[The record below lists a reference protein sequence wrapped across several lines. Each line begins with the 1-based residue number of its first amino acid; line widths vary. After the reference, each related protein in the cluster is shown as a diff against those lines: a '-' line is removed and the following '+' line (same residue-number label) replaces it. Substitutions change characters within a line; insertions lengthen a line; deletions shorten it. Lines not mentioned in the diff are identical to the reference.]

1 MTDRM
6 MNILLIKL
14 KVIAFILGV
23 ALISLFSF
31 SFTTSE
37 RLADDIWKQ
46 LGMTKVQ
53 GNDGV
58 KQSFL
63 NGYLY
68 YYGAKNARNIAVGNR
83 AAVAKD
89 LLAYTKQYIGSE
101 TFKKEYDLLRKQAKP
116 LPSDR
121 KVRTKEE
128 IRKEEIAKLEK
139 SVKESEGIMKTSTEM
154 AKIMKPVVEMNKK
167 SIEEYKKPDN
177 QTIAYMYK
185 DELDRAERDKQYYQ
199 ESMVR
204 WEKEFPVDYRQL
216 IAARLQKYLELAATV
231 DFNAELKQAGN
242 NKKFVNP
249 AYEGKA
255 YDWKQ
260 IYRAGKEVYSVA
272 KPFAEQWIK
281 ELGVAAPASQKEP
294 AKTGNNQNIYGNGK

>member
-14 KVIAFILGV
+14 KVIAFILGI
-23 ALISLFSF
+23 ALISLFSL

-46 LGMTKVQ
+46 LGMTKIQ

-216 IAARLQKYLELAATV
+216 IAARLQKYLDLAATV

-242 NKKFVNP
+242 KKKFVNP

-281 ELGVAAPASQKEP
+281 ELWVAAPASQKEP

>member
-14 KVIAFILGV
+14 KAIAFILGV
-23 ALISLFSF
+23 ALISLFSL

-46 LGMTKVQ
+46 LGMTKIQ
-53 GNDGV
+53 GTDGV

-63 NGYLY
+63 NGYLH
-68 YYGAKNARNIAVGNR
+68 YYGARNARNIAVGNR
-83 AAVAKD
+83 GGVAKD

-116 LPSDR
+116 IPSER

-128 IRKEEIAKLEK
+128 IRKEELARLEK
-139 SVKESEGIMKTSTEM
+139 SVKESQEIMKTSAEM
-154 AKIMKPVVEMNKK
+154 AKIMKPVIEMNKK
-167 SIEEYKKPDN
+167 TIEEYKKTDN
-177 QTIAYMYK
+177 KTIELMYQG
-185 DELDRAERDKQYYQ
+185 ELDGAERDKIYYQ
-199 ESMVR
+199 ESVVR
-204 WEKEFPVDYRQL
+204 WEKEFPADYRQL
-216 IAARLQKYLELAATV
+216 IAVRLQKYLDLAATV

-242 NKKFVNP
+242 KKKFVNP

-260 IYRAGKEVYSVA
+260 IYRAGKEVYNVA

-281 ELGVAAPASQKEP
+281 ELGAAAPASQKGP
-294 AKTGNNQNIYGNGK
+294 AKTGNNQYIYGNGK

>member
-14 KVIAFILGV
+14 KVIALILGL

-46 LGMTKVQ
+46 LGMTKIQ
-53 GNDGV
+53 GTEGV

-68 YYGAKNARNIAVGNR
+68 YYGAKNARNIAAGNR

-89 LLAYTKQYIGSE
+89 LLTYTKQYIGSE
-101 TFKKEYDLLRKQAKP
+101 TFKKEYEQLRKQAKP
-116 LPSDR
+116 VPSER

-128 IRKEEIAKLEK
+128 IRKEELTKLEK
-139 SVKESEGIMKTSTEM
+139 SVKESQEIMKTSAEM
-154 AKIMKPVVEMNKK
+154 EKIMKPVVEMNKK
-167 SIEEYKKPDN
+167 YIEDYKKPDN
-177 QTIAYMYK
+177 KTIEAMYQN
-185 DELDRAERDKQYYQ
+185 ELYDAERNKKYYQ
-199 ESMVR
+199 ESVAR
-204 WEKEFPVDYRQL
+204 WEKEFPADYRQL
-216 IAARLQKYLELAATV
+216 IAARLQKYLDLAATV

-242 NKKFVNP
+242 KKKFVNP
-249 AYEGKA
+249 VYEGKA

-260 IYRAGKEVYSVA
+260 VYRAGKEVYNVA

-281 ELGVAAPASQKEP
+281 ELGVAAPASSKEP

>member
-14 KVIAFILGV
+14 KVIAFVLGV

-53 GNDGV
+53 GTDGV

-63 NGYLY
+63 NGYLH
-68 YYGAKNARNIAVGNR
+68 YYGARNARNIAAGNR
-83 AAVAKD
+83 GAVAKD
-89 LLAYTKQYIGSE
+89 LLTYTKQYISSE
-101 TFKKEYDLLRKQAKP
+101 TFRKEYDMLRKQAKP

-121 KVRTKEE
+121 KPKTKEE

-139 SVKESEGIMKTSTEM
+139 SIKESEEIMKTSAEM
-154 AKIMKPVVEMNKK
+154 AKIMKPIVEMNRK
-167 SIEEYKKPDN
+167 SIEDYKKPDN
-177 QTIAYMYK
+177 KTIDYMYQ
-185 DELDRAERDKQYYQ
+185 DELNRAERDKQYYR

-216 IAARLQKYLELAATV
+216 VAARLQKYLDLAATV

-242 NKKFVNP
+242 KKKFVNP
-249 AYEGKA
+249 VYEGKA

-260 IYRAGKEVYSVA
+260 IYRAGKEVYTVA

-281 ELGVAAPASQKEP
+281 ELGTAAPASQKEP
-294 AKTGNNQNIYGNGK
+294 AKTGNTQNIYGNGK